1 VAGVP
6 SAASSVKGL
15 RSLTRR
21 AQNALDCRLRCGCFP
36 GMRKMYFSH
45 VLHEEHDGGDAQA
58 VSVVHRRRGEFTLTQ
73 TPAAKHA
80 APGCGGLPW
89 RIWRRVG
96 EKTPSLSL
104 TA

>member
-1 VAGVP
+1 
-6 SAASSVKGL
+6 
-15 RSLTRR
+15 
-21 AQNALDCRLRCGCFP
+21 
-36 GMRKMYFSH
+36 MYFSH

-104 TA
+104 TYPSDQRTLTATDYWRPMLWA